1 MIRRPPRSTRTDT
14 LCPYTTLFRS
24 LLLRCEGPVLPL
36 LAHPSPR
43 GSERPASP
51 SPPAQATVNAL
62 PGSASLAFHAHVS
75 VDAVWVLEHVPLVA
89 LACGVE
95 QPADVR
101 LAPVGRHL
109 NRLHLGPPSHPWL
122 ALSTEQGTKTSE
134 ARRVGHECVSTCR
147 SRRSR
152 YHK

>member
-95 QPADVR
+95 QPAEVR
-101 LAPVGRHL
+101 LEPVGRHL
-109 NRLHLGPPSHPWL
+109 RSD
-122 ALSTEQGTKTSE
+122 E
-134 ARRVGHECVSTCR
+134 RRVGNECVRTGR
-147 SRRSR
+147 SRWWP
-152 YHK
+152 YHTKKKKI